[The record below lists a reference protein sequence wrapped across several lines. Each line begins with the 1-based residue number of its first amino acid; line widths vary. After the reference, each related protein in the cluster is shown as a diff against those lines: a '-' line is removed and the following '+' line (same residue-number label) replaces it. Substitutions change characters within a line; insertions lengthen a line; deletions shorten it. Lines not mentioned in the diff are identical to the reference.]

1 MKGIVERALGVL
13 QQSAKPLLP
22 GYVEKILGNEGT
34 GLPIKRTLTIQDI
47 RKIII
52 EYIKMYNQKHLSIMN

>member
-22 GYVEKILGNEGT
+22 GYVEKIFG
-34 GLPIKRTLTIQDI
+34 KRGAPDYRLSALTIQDI

-52 EYIKMYNQKHLSIMN
+52 EYIKMYNQNT